1 MSLSQQIREV
11 LTDYPG
17 GATIEVIQEELEDR
31 GHITF
36 HDLDRATDLANKMAR
51 ARQLA
56 RRGERRTYIF
66 SVAEGQ
72 SS

>member
-36 HDLDRATDLANKMAR
+36 HDLDRVTDLANKMAR
-51 ARQLA
+51 IAWTVWREDRDFTIVRQA
-56 RRGERRTYIF
+56 
-66 SVAEGQ
+66 A
-72 SS
+72 

>member
-1 MSLSQQIREV
+1 MSLSQQIRDV

-36 HDLDRATDLANKMAR
+36 HDLDRVTDLANKMAR
-51 ARQLA
+51 AGQLA

-66 SVAEGQ
+66 SVAEGEKP
-72 SS
+72 

>member
-36 HDLDRATDLANKMAR
+36 HDLDRVTDLANKMAR
-51 ARQLA
+51 AGQIA

-72 SS
+72 AS